1 MFPLNINGRR
11 VASYQRPLSAK
22 SGRYD
27 SAVIKPPTPKDLL
40 KWGQQNRYITHV
52 VTLYHQDAVDCVF

>member
-1 MFPLNINGRR
+1 MVSSDRL
-11 VASYQRPLSAK
+11 LCAK